1 MSVVLRFPGGLTG
14 PGPRS
19 QAPGLAV
26 LDVFERIGR
35 DHVLSADSLPD
46 VMHDSAALP
55 RLWALYE
62 RHWRR
67 FCGAHLDP
75 QFSRLTHPARLTG
88 AVVAY
93 DRAPIVIV
101 GTGPSLRRAMP
112 LLRQVRDAVHLFTS
126 PRGADALAEAG
137 ITPDLVVVEHQT
149 PLDAHFSARDLSHRQ
164 TGSLSRVPFVAADA
178 RTPAALL
185 SGIDLDRLFVPDPLP
200 TWGLW
205 PATSVALALA
215 AGARSVALL
224 GIDLGNAERP
234 DPSQTPLQSLLELL
248 AAHAG
253 VPCLDAGEGG
263 APKRHWFPTPLAM
276 LAGSTRQPL
285 SLVSRPWTTAAVR
298 YATASAAWQRALP
311 IIEDAA
317 GTVSAACAVR
327 DGDGSANMRSKL
339 QGGFEALM
347 AAGESPATRQDL
359 QDGLGISFLPRY
371 WRQAPDLAIGAQLWR
386 PAALAAHELLHQHHH
401 LGARLRR
408 AA

>member
-1 MSVVLRFPGGLTG
+1 MSVVLRFPASARASAGVA
-14 PGPRS
+14 
-19 QAPGLAV
+19 APAV

-35 DHVLSADSLPD
+35 DHALAANALPD
-46 VMHDSAALP
+46 ALHDCAALP
-55 RLWALYE
+55 RLWAIYDK
-62 RHWRR
+62 HWRR

-88 AVVAY
+88 AVVSY
-93 DRAPIVIV
+93 DRAPVVIV
-101 GTGPSLRRAMP
+101 GTGPSLRKAIP
-112 LLRQVRDAVHLFTS
+112 TLRQVRDAVHLFTS

-137 ITPDLVVVEHQT
+137 LTPDLVVVEHQT
-149 PLDAHFSARDLSHRQ
+149 PLDAHFSTRDLSHRQ
-164 TGSLSRVPFVAADA
+164 TAALGRVPFVAADA

-185 SGIDLDRLFVPDPLP
+185 SGVDLDRLFVPDPLP

-215 AGARSVALL
+215 AGARSIALL
-224 GIDLGNAERP
+224 GIDLGTAEHP
-234 DPSQTPLQSLLELL
+234 DPSQAPLQSLLELL

-263 APKRHWFPTPLAM
+263 APKRHWLPTPLAL
-276 LAGSTRQPL
+276 LAGATRPPL
-285 SLVSRPWTTAAVR
+285 ALQSRPWTTAAVR

-311 IIEDAA
+311 IIEEAA

-327 DGDGSANMRSKL
+327 DGDGSANTRSKL

-371 WRQAPDLAIGAQLWR
+371 WRHAPDVSIGAQLWR

>member
-1 MSVVLRFPGGLTG
+1 MNSVLMFPGM
-14 PGPRS
+14 PKP
-19 QAPGLAV
+19 QAPGLKPAV
-26 LDVFERIGR
+26 LEVFERIGR
-35 DHVLSADSLPD
+35 DHALASDALPD
-46 VMHDSAALP
+46 ALHDTAALP

-62 RHWRR
+62 KHWRR
-67 FCGAHLDP
+67 FCGARLDP
-75 QFSRLTHPARLTG
+75 QFSRLTHPARLSG
-88 AVVAY
+88 AVLAP
-93 DRAPIVIV
+93 DHAPIVVV
-101 GTGPSLRRAMP
+101 GTGPSLRLAMP
-112 LLRQVRDAVHLFTS
+112 VLRQVRDAVHLFTS

-137 ITPDLVVVEHQT
+137 LTPDLVVVEHQT
-149 PLDAHFSARDLSHRQ
+149 ALDAHFSARDLSHRQ
-164 TGSLSRVPFVAADA
+164 SDALSRVPFVAADA

-185 SGIDLDRLFVPDPLP
+185 SGLDLDRLFVPDPLP

-224 GIDLGNAERP
+224 GIDLGTADRP
-234 DPSQTPLQSLLELL
+234 DPSQVPLQSLLEML

-253 VPCLDAGEGG
+253 VPCLDTSDGG
-263 APKRHWFPTPLAM
+263 AAKKHWVPTPLAL
-276 LAGSTRQPL
+276 LAGPTRQPL
-285 SLVSRPWTTAAVR
+285 ALQSRPWTSAAVR
-298 YATASAAWQRALP
+298 YAAASAAWQRTLP
-311 IIEDAA
+311 IVEDAA

-327 DGDGSANMRSKL
+327 EGDGSANMRSKL

-347 AAGESPATRQDL
+347 AAGQSPSTRQDL

-371 WRQAPDLAIGAQLWR
+371 WRRAPDLWIGARLWR

>member
-1 MSVVLRFPGGLTG
+1 MNPLVN
-14 PGPRS
+14 
-19 QAPGLAV
+19 A
-26 LDVFERIGR
+26 FERIGR
-35 DHVLSADSLPD
+35 DHALSSDSLPD

-55 RLWALYE
+55 RLWSLYE
-62 RHWRR
+62 KHWRR
-67 FCGAHLDP
+67 FSGAHLDP
-75 QFSRLTHPARLTG
+75 QFSRLTHPARVTG

-101 GTGPSLRRAMP
+101 GTGPSLRRAIP

-149 PLDAHFSARDLSHRQ
+149 PLDAHFSTRELSHRP
-164 TGSLSRVPFVAADA
+164 TDSLSRVPFVAADA

-185 SGIDLDRLFVPDPLP
+185 SGIDLDRLYVPEPLP

-215 AGARSVALL
+215 AGARSIALL
-224 GIDLGNAERP
+224 GIDLGTADHP
-234 DPSQTPLQSLLELL
+234 DPSQAPLQSLLELL

-253 VPCLDAGEGG
+253 MPCLDVGQGG
-263 APKRHWFPTPLAM
+263 APKKHWFPTPLAL
-276 LAGSTRQPL
+276 LAGSPRQPL
-285 SLVSRPWTTAAVR
+285 SLVSRPWTTPAVR

-311 IIEDAA
+311 IIENAA
-317 GTVSAACAVR
+317 ATVSAACAVR
-327 DGDGSANMRSKL
+327 DADGSANTRSKL
-339 QGGFEALM
+339 QSGFEALLT
-347 AAGESPATRQDL
+347 AGESQATRQDL
-359 QDGLGISFLPRY
+359 QDGLGVSFLPRY
-371 WRQAPDLAIGAQLWR
+371 WRHAPASSMGAQLWR